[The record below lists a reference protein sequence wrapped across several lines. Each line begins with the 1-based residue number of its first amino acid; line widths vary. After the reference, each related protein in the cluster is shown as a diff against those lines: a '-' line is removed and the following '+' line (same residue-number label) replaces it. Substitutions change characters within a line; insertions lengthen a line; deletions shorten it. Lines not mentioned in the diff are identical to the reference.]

1 MGKRLQFCNLF
12 LWNKNRLRATRSAG
26 IYPTMRHKGGLYLAD
41 NQNKKWNIKEWKVKL
56 AAVNETV
63 YRFHYGLGMQVLR
76 RLHRTRRRLVTAAAP
91 LRRRLMVLWRR
102 TVTRRVHRIGRAWKF
117 FLAGFP
123 AAGRELAAAAKHS
136 VFSVFPCLGD
146 LIARAFRRHR
156 HQLAKAWLLVG
167 PAAALIV
174 FCITVGAWV
183 NTKFCLE
190 LTYRGEPLGYI
201 DNAMVYNEAAG
212 LATDRVV
219 NVDNSFSVDASPKYS
234 IAIKGDNAVMDNGE
248 LCDAILRTAGDS
260 IAEATGLYVDG
271 KFVGAMESSAE
282 LNAVLDSLKDG
293 RYDKNDASQRAE
305 FIQDVK
311 TVEGL
316 FPAASVTNQ
325 TALKAVL
332 TSEAVVKKT
341 YAVQAGDTL
350 STIAVR
356 NNMTTAQ
363 LRAMNPQFANT
374 DIVRIGDELV
384 VQKPQSFLQVKVI
397 KTIKYTEKIDY
408 KTVYTNNTAQLVTWS
423 RVKTRGQEGSQDIVA
438 EVTYIDGAETSRKV
452 VSKTVTKQPVT
463 KVVERGTKSVY
474 ANGSEVVIG
483 DGVAKGQMSW
493 PVPICSNMSRGWR
506 SGHYALDIANGPV
519 TVRNKAACAADG
531 GTVVYAGWN
540 GAYGYYVKI
549 QHANGLS
556 TAYAHLNAIKVVKGQ
571 TVSRNQ
577 TIGLIGSTG
586 QSSGPHLHF
595 EVLKNGVRVN
605 PLRYVTPGRIYR

>member
-1 MGKRLQFCNLF
+1 MSDKQ
-12 LWNKNRLRATRSAG
+12 KKVSPTSA
-26 IYPTMRHKGGLYLAD
+26 
-41 NQNKKWNIKEWKVKL
+41 NIKQNISSFLNEL
-56 AAVNETV
+56 AVANEMV
-63 YRFHYGLGMQVLR
+63 YRFHYGLGMRVLR
-76 RLHRTRRRLVTAAAP
+76 KLHRARRAFVAASAP
-91 LRRRLMVLWRR
+91 LRRRLTLLWRR
-102 TVTRRVHRIGRAWKF
+102 TVTRRVRRLGRAWKF

-123 AAGRELAAAAKHS
+123 AAGRELSAAAKHS
-136 VFSVFPCLGD
+136 VFSVFPCLGS
-146 LIARAFRRHR
+146 LIARAFRRHK
-156 HQLAKAWLLVG
+156 HHFAKAWVFVG
-167 PAAALIV
+167 PVAALIV
-174 FCITVGAWV
+174 FGITVGAWV
-183 NTKFCLE
+183 NTNFCLE
-190 LTYRGEPLGYI
+190 LTYRGESLGYI
-201 DNAMVYNEAAG
+201 DNAVVYNEAASM
-212 LATDRVV
+212 ATDRVV
-219 NVDNSFSVDASPKYS
+219 NVDNSFSVDATPKFS
-234 IAIKGDNAVMDNGE
+234 IAIKADNAVMDNSE

-271 KFVGAMESSAE
+271 AFVGAMESSTE
-282 LNAVLDSLKDG
+282 LTAVLDSIKDG
-293 RYDKNDASQRAE
+293 RYDKNDSSQRAE
-305 FIQDVK
+305 FIQKVE

-316 FPAASVTNQ
+316 FPAASVTDKA
-325 TALKAVL
+325 ALKAKL

-341 YAVQAGDTL
+341 YSVQAGDTL

-363 LRAMNPQFANT
+363 LRAMNPAFANT

-384 VQKPQSFLQVKVI
+384 VQKPQAFLQVKVI

-408 KTVYTNNTAQLVTWS
+408 KTVYTNNTSRPVTWS
-423 RVKTRGQEGSQDIVA
+423 VVKTKGQEGSQDIVA
-438 EVTYIDGAETSRKV
+438 EVTYIDGVETARKT

-463 KVVERGTKSVY
+463 KVVERGTKPVY
-474 ANGSEVVIG
+474 ASGSEVVVG

-506 SGHYALDIANGPV
+506 SNHYALDIANGPV
-519 TVRNKAACAADG
+519 TVNWKPACAADG

-549 QHANGLS
+549 QHANGLA
-556 TAYAHLNAIKVVKGQ
+556 TAYAHLNSIKVVKGQ

-605 PLRYVTPGRIYR
+605 PLRYVTPGKIYY